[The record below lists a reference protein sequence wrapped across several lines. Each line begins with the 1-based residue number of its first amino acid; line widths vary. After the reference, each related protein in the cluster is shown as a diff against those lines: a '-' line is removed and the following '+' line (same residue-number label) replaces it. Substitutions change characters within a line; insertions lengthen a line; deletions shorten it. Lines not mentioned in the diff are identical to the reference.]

1 MVKPVAAAVAGA
13 LISGVAMY
21 TVGAKTAQVDAFQT
35 PALVQTVDGGWVEAE
50 KVSYGNGFQPVAEP
64 APVVAQPAAVRR
76 VSQTSAPRVIRTV
89 ETEPVY
95 RQAQSE
101 PVYREVQ
108 QTQPVYREV
117 VREEPAVVRE
127 DDRSWQKTAMI
138 IGGSAAA
145 GAGTGGIIKGKK
157 GALIGAAI
165 GGGAASIYEATRRR

>member
-21 TVGAKTAQVDAFQT
+21 TVGAKTAEVDAFQT
-35 PALVQTVDGGWVEAE
+35 PALVQTVDGGWVEAG
-50 KVSYGNGFQPVAEP
+50 KVSYGNGFVPVAEP
-64 APVVAQPAAVRR
+64 APMVTQPVATRR
-76 VSQTSAPRVIRTV
+76 VARTTEPRVVRTI

-95 RQAQSE
+95 REAAQT
-101 PVYREVQ
+101 R
-108 QTQPVYREV
+108 PVYREV
-117 VREEPAVVRE
+117 VQEQPEVVRE